1 VFDASGQPPK
11 GDSGSSGE
19 PRRPLLGE
27 LLIQA
32 QVVTAEQLAEALVAQ
47 EHPATEKKIGQLLI
61 ERGWMTEAQLTQTLS
76 LQLSVPWVSLYHIDF
91 SRQLLNRVHRDLA
104 EKHCLIPIFVR
115 HVKGQGETLYVAM
128 DDPTDTHALGEVSRQ
143 ANLPARPM
151 IASATDI
158 RSAIRVYYGESPG
171 SQFIDVPP
179 PPTRVEARPD
189 PPMTTREGVRRE
201 PASPAPPV
209 VTPPEPPRGR
219 PSQPPR
225 TSSQPSQPAPAPP
238 TALAARR
245 SAPSHQNQG
254 EAEIPPPTTRSN
266 PSSVG
271 GRAAVLAASA
281 AEGGAPPTP
290 RAAEPAIPIPP
301 RPEGAEPRRGRAK
314 MLSLTLLDGTT
325 VQLPSGAGAKPEGL
339 TARDFISAL
348 RASSHGA
355 DASDVLGEH
364 AQWEPVVAALLSIL
378 LRKGLIA
385 DWELMEELRKI

>member
-1 VFDASGQPPK
+1 MVFDASGQPPN
-11 GDSGSSGE
+11 GEGGSTGE
-19 PRRPLLGE
+19 ARRPLLGE

-32 QVVTAEQLAEALVAQ
+32 KVVTAEQLAEALAAQ
-47 EHPATEKKIGQLLI
+47 QLPATDKKIGQVLI

-91 SRQLLNRVHRDLA
+91 SRQLLNRVQRDLA

-128 DDPTDTHALGEVSRQ
+128 DDPTNTQALAEVSRQ
-143 ANLPARPM
+143 ASLPARPM

-171 SQFIDVPP
+171 SQIIDVPP
-179 PPTRVEARPD
+179 PPTRAEPRGGEM
-189 PPMTTREGVRRE
+189 PMTTREGVRRD
-201 PASPAPPV
+201 PAPP
-209 VTPPEPPRGR
+209 TPPVPTQPEAARVQ

-225 TSSQPSQPAPAPP
+225 APSVPPPAPP
-238 TALAARR
+238 AMRR
-245 SAPSHQNQG
+245 RAVSQHDEG
-254 EAEIPPPTTRSN
+254 ELPPPTTRSN
-266 PSSVG
+266 PPPG

-281 AEGGAPPTP
+281 AEGGAPPPP
-290 RAAEPAIPIPP
+290 RAAEPQIPIPP
-301 RPEGAEPRRGRAK
+301 RAEGSEPRRGRAK

-325 VQLPSGAGAKPEGL
+325 VQLPSGKGAKPDGL

-355 DASDVLGEH
+355 DASEVLGEH

-385 DWELMEELRKI
+385 DWEFIEELRKI